1 MRRHASLHILVI
13 ANFLALPCRSYFG
26 EYKVLISHSHGSEIG
41 EETAFEAEVVLKPK
55 AHSRDLGQTENIIYE
70 FSWKVTDLEW
80 IRQNKTTHRWN
91 SFRWRWFSEGQKTV
105 FVFVRIIVGTE
116 YNSRNSSKRKQSQS
130 GHTEYYAR
138 NHTQIT
144 VYGTEGICFVRLKH
158 FHFLEC
164 VALLYGTRNK
174 FKQGFLFT
182 TLI

>member
-1 MRRHASLHILVI
+1 M
-13 ANFLALPCRSYFG
+13 
-26 EYKVLISHSHGSEIG
+26 LISHSHRSEIG

-55 AHSRDLGQTENIIYE
+55 ANSRDLGQTENIIYE
-70 FSWKVTDLEW
+70 FSWRVADLEL
-80 IRQNKTTHRWN
+80 IRQNQTTHRWN

-130 GHTEYYAR
+130 GHTKYYAR

-144 VYGTEGICFVRLKH
+144 VHGTEGICFVRLKH
-158 FHFLEC
+158 FHFLGS

>member
-26 EYKVLISHSHGSEIG
+26 EYKVLISHSHRSEIG

-55 AHSRDLGQTENIIYE
+55 ANSRDLGQTENIIYE
-70 FSWKVTDLEW
+70 FSWRVTDLEL
-80 IRQNKTTHRWN
+80 IRQNQTTHRWN

-116 YNSRNSSKRKQSQS
+116 YNSRNSSKRKQSRS
-130 GHTEYYAR
+130 GHTDYYVR

-144 VYGTEGICFVRLKH
+144 VHGTEGMCLVRMKH
-158 FHFLEC
+158 FHFLES

>member
-1 MRRHASLHILVI
+1 M
-13 ANFLALPCRSYFG
+13 
-26 EYKVLISHSHGSEIG
+26 
-41 EETAFEAEVVLKPK
+41 LKPK
-55 AHSRDLGQTENIIYE
+55 ANSRDLGQTENIIYE
-70 FSWKVTDLEW
+70 FSWRVTDLEL
-80 IRQNKTTHRWN
+80 IRQNQTTHRWN

-116 YNSRNSSKRKQSQS
+116 YNSRNSSKRKQSRS
-130 GHTEYYAR
+130 GHTDYYVR

-144 VYGTEGICFVRLKH
+144 VHGTEGMCLVRMKH
-158 FHFLEC
+158 FHFLES

>member
-55 AHSRDLGQTENIIYE
+55 ANSRDLGQTENIIYE
-70 FSWKVTDLEW
+70 FSWRVTDLEW
-80 IRQNKTTHRWN
+80 IRQNQTTHRWN

-130 GHTEYYAR
+130 GHTLYYAR

-144 VYGTEGICFVRLKH
+144 VHGTEGICLVRLKH
-158 FHFLEC
+158 FHFRES
-164 VALLYGTRNK
+164 VALLYGTRKNLNK
-174 FKQGFLFT
+174 DFSLQH
-182 TLI
+182 